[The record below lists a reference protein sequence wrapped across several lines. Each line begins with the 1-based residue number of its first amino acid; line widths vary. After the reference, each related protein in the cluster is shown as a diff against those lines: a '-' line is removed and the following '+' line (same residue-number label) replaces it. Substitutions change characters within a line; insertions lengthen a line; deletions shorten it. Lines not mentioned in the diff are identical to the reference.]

1 MGNLPLYAA
10 EKDKTPLLHPCLHHG
25 FLQPSAYR
33 IKGGSDSVAQALAQT
48 LRRYGGEILTQHQ
61 ARHIVCDDKQATGIE
76 VRNRKEKKTVFFP
89 CDYVISDA
97 HPKRTLEMLD
107 TKLIRPAY
115 RNRINSIPQ
124 TAGCFSVFLR
134 FKENEVPYLN
144 YNYYGYQGNTPWN
157 CENYSEASWPKGFLY
172 MHFCADSTP
181 HYASS
186 GVVLSYMKMEEV
198 ARWKGSSVGKRGEE
212 YETFKRRKAEKL
224 LDVVET
230 HFLDSEIIL
239 RNTILPPH
247 SPIST
252 IREQRMEPCMV
263 LPKTSQKGAAYR
275 VPQRTKVPNVF
286 QTGQNINFH
295 GMLGVLVGTIV
306 TCSEFL
312 TAKDHLRTDKKM

>member
-1 MGNLPLYAA
+1 MDFYN
-10 EKDKTPLLHPCLHHG
+10 
-25 FLQPSAYR
+25 QSAYR
-33 IKGGSDSVAQALAQT
+33 IKGGSDSVAQALANT
-48 LRRYGGEILTQHQ
+48 LQRYGGEILTLHQ

-76 VRNRKEKKTVFFP
+76 VWNKKEKKTVFFP

-124 TAGCFSVFLR
+124 TVGCFSVFLR
-134 FKENEVPYLN
+134 FKEKEVPYLN

-181 HYASS
+181 TTYASS
-186 GVVLSYMKMEEV
+186 GVILSYMKMEEV

-212 YETFKRRKAEKL
+212 YETFKRQKAEKL
-224 LDVVET
+224 LDVLET
-230 HFLDSEIIL
+230 HFPGLRDHIAEYYTATPLTYLDYTGTEDGAMYGIAKDI
-239 RNTILPPH
+239 T
-247 SPIST
+247 
-252 IREQRMEPCMV
+252 
-263 LPKTSQKGAAYR
+263 KGAAYR

-286 QTGQNINFH
+286 QTGQNINSH

-312 TAKDHLRTDKKM
+312 TARTIYEQIKKCNE